1 MHGTQRSPLGSQAVT
16 SNPVTVGLR
25 RGQLCAILG
34 IATAGL
40 AVWTFPLVMGPFSMA
55 FGAIAWARGERR
67 ARWII
72 PLAALCM
79 VAGLLFALIP
89 ENSQ

>member
-1 MHGTQRSPLGSQAVT
+1 MGPAGGHAGRAPMTTP
-16 SNPVTVGLR
+16 TVPAGLR

-34 IATAGL
+34 IAAAGL
-40 AVWTFPLVMGPFSMA
+40 AVWTFPLVTGPISMA
-55 FGAIAWARGERR
+55 LGALAWSRGERR

-72 PLAALCM
+72 PLAVVCM